1 MNLTLYFEQILNIWV
16 IDFSFNLYLQCMVAL
31 FYMDELQI
39 ILQIYFIFLTASAS
53 LPYFIV
59 YL

>member
-1 MNLTLYFEQILNIWV
+1 MVTL
-16 IDFSFNLYLQCMVAL
+16 FS
-31 FYMDELQI
+31 MDELQI